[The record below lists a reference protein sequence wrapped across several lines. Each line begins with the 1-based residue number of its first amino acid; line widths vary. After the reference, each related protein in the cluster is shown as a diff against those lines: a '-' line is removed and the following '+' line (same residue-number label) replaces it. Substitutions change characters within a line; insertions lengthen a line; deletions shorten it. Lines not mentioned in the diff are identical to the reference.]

1 MPEISAEERRRRRQE
16 KIKASAANRLAK
28 ITEGNRG
35 RVGEKSVLDAQ
46 NQPVSSE
53 SSTLK
58 SNQTDSGLSTLGP
71 TEFDT
76 HTTSKDS
83 SLPSSEQLSSSAQN
97 ISQEKSSASI
107 ESPLNNNTNP
117 SNAIS
122 NKFLNLEDNASS
134 SGFEDDP
141 LFKLLSQLNSAS
153 SNNEQSTEDINAFA
167 SQFASMMGMPAAG
180 TDNNDQASSS
190 SPPPNA
196 DVASKYRKADVFWRV
211 IHTVIFT
218 FLAIS
223 AGLGFSQRN
232 RFGTDETVLVDGI
245 EDKSLYS
252 DDAILSGQSQT
263 FILSRF
269 LWYFSTA
276 ELILQSSRFFIEKGA
291 PPADSIIST
300 IANYIPHP
308 FNEYFY
314 IGARYLKMAQ
324 VILQDFCIVLFVF
337 GICSYFSK

>member
-211 IHTVIFT
+211 IHTVILH
-218 FLAIS
+218 FLPSVLAWD
-223 AGLGFSQRN
+223 FHKE
-232 RFGTDETVLVDGI
+232 TDLVLTKQFWLM
-245 EDKSLYS
+245 E
-252 DDAILSGQSQT
+252 
-263 FILSRF
+263 
-269 LWYFSTA
+269 
-276 ELILQSSRFFIEKGA
+276 
-291 PPADSIIST
+291 
-300 IANYIPHP
+300 
-308 FNEYFY
+308 
-314 IGARYLKMAQ
+314 
-324 VILQDFCIVLFVF
+324 
-337 GICSYFSK
+337 